1 MDFNIEEADIVERFE
16 EAIRQ
21 SRRQQIEID
30 RLKEETKEET
40 RPLIIEENQRRIEE
54 LIQNHL
60 EYDEMTRNSFY
71 ERLDRLDKT
80 INDYLLKQVNTKL
93 NERQTRMLERAG
105 EIRKG
110 LLELRMQNGDILYD
124 DGTHRRG
131 KENTEEEKRTQT
143 FLDKIEKLKAKIE
156 EVRKSLILHEEEN
169 IRDVVK
175 TLNEEMKGLDEEA
188 KSLISDLDK
197 LKGEVSSDKISATVK
212 NINKKLDELKA
223 AFKELKIK
231 QISNYNSKADA
242 VNKRLENLKSLTG
255 LDEETIKALE
265 SLSPIPLCNRKI
277 TSYRDTKYLE
287 DLDYDKLIALDKALA
302 EIESKSKLNTEEIEL
317 QATINHINDELDKV
331 TTLEDLLVIGTEI
344 TEVTTKVNESTT
356 LSEESKN
363 KFLDQIDK
371 LNEKYNKKKEEL
383 EKVTTKGDDNKYEM
397 FRTKLW
403 TLMTEINNLDKML
416 DAHFATSNE
425 ESVEEYIKKIEEYG
439 KNLSEL
445 EEEIK
450 KAHEAKEIND
460 DQFNN
465 LNKMVKDV
473 REILEQ
479 VEKKSKNPVMIK
491 DIDFWAFITGEIAG
505 LSRAV
510 DKLEE
515 TIDNLEKPIKDK
527 ETRKKIDKAIA
538 TIEKEIKFNRAYLEQ
553 HKDENEEKYNETVAK
568 LDELEN
574 RLDKVSKKYRQKC
587 PFLVR
592 TAKSAKAFYKKHPKL
607 VLLAAGLATVAIL
620 HATVGPI
627 IIPAIIHG
635 NLMIGNKVTFLRP
648 LLKGINNALGGLI
661 NAKIV
666 NNRWMLAN
674 GTIIYPSCA
683 SASLLKGL
691 AISGM
696 GTAALVAPVIAGI
709 KKLTEKM
716 NLKNLKSKAKEKY
729 HDVKEKVK
737 DKVQAIKDKREKRK
751 EEPEEEIIDIKTK
764 DTKKNKNSI
773 DKEKLKEISKLLK
786 EYQKSGLTFGDFV
799 EQNNLSEVDAEILRA
814 FIPREEEETKG
825 ASR

>member
-1 MDFNIEEADIVERFE
+1 MDTDIVINLD
-16 EAIRQ
+16 AL
-21 SRRQQIEID
+21 
-30 RLKEETKEET
+30 LKEQGIVVLEDGEYLD
-40 RPLIIEENQRRIEE
+40 RVEE
-54 LIQNHL
+54 LAGN
-60 EYDEMTRNSFY
+60 
-71 ERLDRLDKT
+71 LDKVQSFRKT
-80 INDYLLKQVNTKL
+80 HMTK
-93 NERQTRMLERAG
+93 
-105 EIRKG
+105 
-110 LLELRMQNGDILYD
+110 
-124 DGTHRRG
+124 
-131 KENTEEEKRTQT
+131 TEY
-143 FLDKIEKLKAKIE
+143 EKLKASYEKLAKDYLEKLEKIE
-156 EVRKSLILHEEEN
+156 NTIKKIQSTLIRHEEAN
-169 IRDVVK
+169 ITDIIREM
-175 TLNEEMKGLDEEA
+175 NEEMKELEEA
-188 KSLISDLDK
+188 AGNLIKELDR
-197 LKGEVSSDKISATVK
+197 LKNDIKTDIIGTTVK
-212 NINKKLDELKA
+212 QIKKKLNEIKTELKKI
-223 AFKELKIK
+223 KEK
-231 QISNYNSKADA
+231 QISNYNTKAN
-242 VNKRLENLKSLTG
+242 VINKRLENLKSYTG

-265 SLSPIPLCNRKI
+265 SLSPIPLCNCKI

-302 EIESKSKLNTEEIEL
+302 EIESKLKLNTEEVEL

-344 TEVTTKVNESTT
+344 TEVTTKIKESST

-383 EKVTTKGDDNKYEM
+383 EKVTTKGDNNKYEM

-416 DAHFATSNE
+416 DAHFAASNE

-473 REILEQ
+473 RERLEQ

-568 LDELEN
+568 LDELED
-574 RLDKVSKKYRQKC
+574 RLDKVNKKYRQKC

-592 TAKSAKAFYKKHPKL
+592 TAKSAKAFYKKHPKI

-627 IIPAIIHG
+627 IIPAIMHG
-635 NLMIGNKVTFLRP
+635 NLMIGNKLVFLRP

-666 NNRWMLAN
+666 NNMWMLAN
-674 GTIIYPSCA
+674 GVIINPSCA

-696 GTAALVAPVIAGI
+696 GTAALVAPVIVGI

-716 NLKNLKSKAKEKY
+716 NLKNLKSNAKEKY
-729 HDVKEKVK
+729 HDVKDKVKEKYHNVK
-737 DKVQAIKDKREKRK
+737 DKVQAIKSAKEKRK

-764 DTKKNKNSI
+764 DTKKSKNSI
-773 DKEKLKEISKLLK
+773 DKEKLKEIRKLLK
-786 EYQKSGLTFGDFV
+786 EYQKSGLTFEEFV

-825 ASR
+825 VSK